1 MTVQFPELA
10 ELLGNDQDKVRLVVR
25 VFYRWVAMD
34 LQRLEHAVAARQWQ
48 IARGLAQRIHLGCL
62 QVCERNVAD
71 AAAELERTADERF
84 ADAYARRR
92 VDIVELL
99 DRAEEFARCDTP
111 TEPVPEA

>member
-25 VFYRWVAMD
+25 AFYRWVAMD
-34 LQRLEHAVAARQWQ
+34 LQRLERAVAARQWP
-48 IARGLAQRIHLGCL
+48 IARELAQRIHVGCL
-62 QVCERNVAD
+62 QVCERNAAD
-71 AAAELERTADERF
+71 AASELWRTPGEQF

-99 DRAEEFARCDTP
+99 NRAGEFTSVEPERP
-111 TEPVPEA
+111 T